1 MKLKEVTIAMVVVLV
16 ACYIGAGA
24 PPLELLIKPSV
35 VLDGLALKS
44 GTWHYGNRE
53 DYAVPASEI
62 LASRFYTLIIAAL
75 CAVCGM
81 AVGRVKVTWKR
92 LACFV
97 AVAVALQFV
106 FYYAQMR
113 AFYLPW

>member
-1 MKLKEVTIAMVVVLV
+1 MKLKEAMIAMVLMLV

-24 PPLELLIKPSV
+24 PPLELLLKPSV

-44 GTWHYGNRE
+44 GTWHYRNHE
-53 DYAVPASEI
+53 DYAAPASEF
-62 LASRFYTLIIAAL
+62 LASRFYTLIIATL
-75 CAVCGM
+75 CAVCGV
-81 AVGRVKVTWKR
+81 AVATVRVTWKR
-92 LACFV
+92 LAFLI

-106 FYYAQMR
+106 FCYAKMR